1 MNERASVL
9 PLGLI
14 EGFYGRPWE
23 PAARACVLETLGAYG
38 FSFYVY
44 APKADTALRRCWR
57 EPMADARM
65 AELAALGQYCRAQ
78 RLRFGVGLTPFEFDA
93 APGSPDWAH
102 LAQALARL
110 DAGCA
115 PDEVALLFD
124 DMRGDDPHLAST
136 QAAVVAFAAERTR
149 ARYITMCPSYYSDD
163 PILDAVFGTRPK
175 DYLTQLGRQLDPQ
188 IRVFWTGE
196 EVCSREYAPAHLAR
210 VADELRRAPVLWDNY
225 PVNDGPRMAQ
235 ALHVRAMTGR
245 PASNA
250 PWLAGHAVN
259 PALQA
264 RLGCIPLLT
273 LAERYRVGDGA
284 YAYGTAWLR
293 AAHAVIDDP
302 SLVAALR
309 ADWIALQDTGLD
321 RLGPRRA
328 VLRARYAA
336 FDHPVALEVVQWL
349 DGFWNTT
356 EELVQTQ

>member
-93 APGSPDWAH
+93 APGSPDW
-102 LAQALARL
+102 
-110 DAGCA
+110 
-115 PDEVALLFD
+115 
-124 DMRGDDPHLAST
+124 
-136 QAAVVAFAAERTR
+136 
-149 ARYITMCPSYYSDD
+149 
-163 PILDAVFGTRPK
+163 
-175 DYLTQLGRQLDPQ
+175 
-188 IRVFWTGE
+188 
-196 EVCSREYAPAHLAR
+196 AHLAR